1 MNALQE
7 LSLALKLLWR
17 DHRAGELALIIAA
30 IVIAVGSVTTVG
42 FFTDR
47 VHQALGRQA
56 NQLLGA
62 DLVIV
67 SGTPIAPELEAEARA
82 RGLATTG
89 MVRFP
94 SMAVQG
100 DRNVLSSV
108 KVIGSGYPLRGEL
121 KIANELYG
129 PDRRAEGAVPGAGTA
144 WVDERF
150 YTQLGL
156 KLGEKIELGRAVFTV
171 TAILTQEPDVS
182 IGFMNSAP

>member
-1 MNALQE
+1 MHE
-7 LSLALKLLWR
+7 LSLGLKLLWR
-17 DHRAGELALIIAA
+17 DQRAGELALIIAA
-30 IVIAVGSVTTVG
+30 IIIAVGSVTTVG

-67 SGTPIAPELEAEARA
+67 SGKPIAPELEAQARA
-82 RGLATTG
+82 RGLTTTG

-100 DRNVLSSV
+100 GRNLLSSV
-108 KVIGSGYPLRGEL
+108 KVVGSGYPLRGEVR
-121 KIANELYG
+121 IADELYG
-129 PDRRAEGAVPGAGTA
+129 SDRRADTVPAAGTV
-144 WVDERF
+144 WVDERL

-156 KLGEKIELGRAVFTV
+156 K
-171 TAILTQEPDVS
+171 
-182 IGFMNSAP
+182 IGDRI